1 MSIKRCNLQFNT
13 SQSEK
18 LIAATFLDKIEGR
31 KKSAYV
37 SYLIVRH
44 LEQFG
49 IKSIDELNELT
60 PERINSMFDL
70 LVSGASTATLQNNNE
85 MAKMLDI
92 IKGLIDKGIVV
103 QQQSESTVDLAK
115 EVDSI
120 KSEGQVEFNADKY
133 NVAEA
138 QEEKKNEQ
146 LQSNS
151 EDTEFELDMDDVSN
165 ALGMFM

>member
-18 LIAATFLDKIEGR
+18 LIASTFLDKIEGR
-31 KKSAYV
+31 KKSTYV

-49 IKSIDELNELT
+49 IKSIEELNELT

-70 LVSGASTATLQNNNE
+70 LVSGASTTTLQSNNE

-92 IKGLIDKGIVV
+92 IKGLIDKGVV
-103 QQQSESTVDLAK
+103 IQQQAESTVDLTRNADI
-115 EVDSI
+115 VH
-120 KSEGQVEFNADKY
+120 SESQVESIADKY
-133 NVAEA
+133 SVTETH
-138 QEEKKNEQ
+138 EEKENEQ
-146 LQSNS
+146 FQIKSD
-151 EDTEFELDMDDVSN
+151 DTEFELDMDDVSN

>member
-18 LIAATFLDKIEGR
+18 LIASTFLDKIEGR
-31 KKSAYV
+31 KKSTYV

-49 IKSIDELNELT
+49 IKSIEELNELT

-70 LVSGASTATLQNNNE
+70 LVSGASTTTLQSNNE

-92 IKGLIDKGIVV
+92 IKGLIDKGVV
-103 QQQSESTVDLAK
+103 IQQQAESTVDLTRN
-115 EVDSI
+115 VDI
-120 KSEGQVEFNADKY
+120 VHSESQVESITDKY
-133 NVAEA
+133 SVTET
-138 QEEKKNEQ
+138 QEENEQ
-146 LQSNS
+146 FQTKSD
-151 EDTEFELDMDDVSN
+151 DTEFELDMDDVSN